1 MLCATAAHGI
11 KGLRKSEVY
20 EESNK
25 PFELTKSDL
34 DKIENYLKGTF
45 EC

>member
-1 MLCATAAHGI
+1 MWNAYGI
-11 KGLRKSEVY
+11 RGLRESEVY
-20 EESNK
+20 EEADK